1 MKNLSISRRLAL
13 GFLVVVLSMV
23 GLTAI
28 GVTRVQTIN
37 NHLETINDLNAV
49 KQRYA
54 INFRGS
60 VHDRSIAV
68 RDVVLATTPAELQTE
83 VDLIKVLTDKYT
95 ASAGPMDDLYAVQ
108 SNANAAERKALED
121 IKNVEKATL
130 PLIAQIVSNRLTNPA
145 ASQAALAEAKPQ
157 FVEWLRTVNVLIDME
172 EAMNQKLSAEAR
184 DVASGFLLIMVL

>member
-1 MKNLSISRRLAL
+1 LLKNLSISRRLAL

-28 GVTRVQTIN
+28 GVARVQTIN

-68 RDVVLATTPAELQTE
+68 RDVVLSQTSDELQGE
-83 VDLIKVLTDKYT
+83 IELIGQLTDKYS
-95 ASAGPMDDLYAVQ
+95 ASAGPMDDLFAVQ
-108 SNANAAERKALED
+108 SNANAAERKALAD
-121 IKNVEKATL
+121 IKDVEEKTL
-130 PLIAQIVSNRLTNPA
+130 PLIQSIVDAKKSGNIP
-145 ASQAALAEAKPQ
+145 LAVGQLNQAKPQ

-172 EAMNQKLSAEAR
+172 EAM
-184 DVASGFLLIMVL
+184 